1 MKNQPLLSLEEL
13 AAMGV
18 KVTVCKPAKAK
29 GIRKQTCRA
38 KAAGSFITG
47 GNRPA
52 GVSQMAY

>member
-1 MKNQPLLSLEEL
+1 MKQPIMLSLAEL
-13 AAMGV
+13 TAMGV

-38 KAAGSFITG
+38 KAAGSYVTG
-47 GNRPA
+47 GHRPA

>member
-1 MKNQPLLSLEEL
+1 MNKQPLISLEDL
-13 AAMGV
+13 IAMGV